1 MNNCNLI
8 NHCNLNK
15 YLPYVRLSCC
25 LYSNKLDKTKKSTRN
40 PKTQPPS
47 YYDSTFQC
55 LWHNYFLTKDDDLKV
70 DSDQC

>member
-1 MNNCNLI
+1 MAALVTNFPI
-8 NHCNLNK
+8 
-15 YLPYVRLSCC
+15 
-25 LYSNKLDKTKKSTRN
+25 STRN